1 MSGFR
6 HAFRAVLSRWL
17 RLGAQSERQHGF
29 GCGSPPRDA
38 AEHQETVPGYYVAA
52 WTPPAAPKPPCN
64 SRRRWPARRTA
75 HRCSHPSRA

>member
-6 HAFRAVLSRWL
+6 HVLRTTLARWL

-29 GCGSPPRDA
+29 GCGSPLRDA
-38 AEHQETVPGYYVAA
+38 AEHQETVPGYYVARP
-52 WTPPAAPKPPCN
+52 TPAALKPPPCH

-75 HRCSHPSRA
+75 QRCSHPGRA